1 MAGKRVETVEVGL
14 KDFEFLQSPG
24 ENNTCIKHNQQ
35 ILSLVKK
42 NKNLIR
48 KRMTA

>member
-14 KDFEFLQSPG
+14 KDFEILQSRG
-24 ENNTCIKHNQQ
+24 VNNTCTEHHKQF
-35 ILSLVKK
+35 LSLVKK
-42 NKNLIR
+42 NMNLIR